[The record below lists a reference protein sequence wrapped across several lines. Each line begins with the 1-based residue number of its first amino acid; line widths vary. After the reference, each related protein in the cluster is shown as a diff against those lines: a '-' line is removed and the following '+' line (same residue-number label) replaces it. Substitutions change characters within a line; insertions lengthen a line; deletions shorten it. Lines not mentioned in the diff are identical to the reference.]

1 MTRVPSDVSPRPDGH
16 ESSTVKLLSRRTAL
30 GLFGGAGAALALGPV
45 LDRGVVLAA
54 ENVKKGGQVVVALS
68 QEPTVFN
75 PVRPHI
81 EVDHGVHF
89 GIFDSLWKVDERAQ
103 FIPNLATEVPS
114 VRNGGIQKS
123 GLEYVIKLKR
133 GVKWHDGQSFTA
145 RDVKFTHDL
154 ILNPKFGAYTKIGHD
169 VVSSVEIVDEYTIRV
184 RLKESF
190 APFLTSWGDTY
201 IVPAHILEGVA
212 DPNTADFNTKSPV
225 GTGPFKFASR
235 VAGDH
240 LVLKANEGYHGAPP
254 TLERVIFKYIPDLT
268 VLYTQFKTGA
278 VDVTGLQGISAE
290 FFAEAKGLPGVTIH
304 QHATPS
310 VEYIYF
316 NHGKPQFKEVAVRQ
330 ALYAAVDKKAIIDQI
345 YYGIHKP
352 VEGYLPATAWAYNA
366 DLPKQE
372 YNPEKAKQIL
382 EESGWKVGPDGIR
395 AKNGVRLAFT
405 NSTTAGNK
413 LREQTQA
420 LIQQNWKA
428 IGVDMQINNMPA
440 AVVWGEY
447 YVKSKYETLLVGIQA
462 IIGDDPDCLNRIH
475 SKYIPA
481 ETGSGR
487 NVMQYKN
494 PQVDKLL
501 EDGVREVDRAKRRP
515 IYLKLQEV
523 IRADLPYLPL
533 FSYVRLEGVKQGL
546 VNYKPNSNTLVNSW
560 NMNEWGWKT

>member
-1 MTRVPSDVSPRPDGH
+1 MPRIPTDVSSPRI
-16 ESSTVKLLSRRTAL
+16 SRRTAL
-30 GLFGGAGAALALGPV
+30 GLFGGAGTALMLGPL

-54 ENVKKGGQVVVALS
+54 EGVKKSGQVVVALS

-75 PVRPHI
+75 PARPHI

-89 GIFDSLWKVDERAQ
+89 GLFDSLWRTDERAQ
-103 FIPNLATEVPS
+103 FIPNLATDVPS
-114 VRNGGIQKS
+114 VRNGGIQKG
-123 GLEYVIKLKR
+123 GLEYTIKLRR
-133 GVKWHDGQSFTA
+133 GVKWHDGQPFTA

-154 ILNPKFGAYTKIGHD
+154 IMNPKFGAFSKIGHD
-169 VVSSVEIVDEYTIRV
+169 VVSSVETPDEYTVRI

-212 DPNTADFNTKSPV
+212 DPNTADFNSKSPV

-240 LVLKANEGYHGAPP
+240 LVLRANESYHGQAP

-290 FFAEAKGLPGVTIH
+290 FYGEAKGLPGVTVH
-304 QHATPS
+304 LHATPS

-316 NHGKPQFKEVAVRQ
+316 NHGKPQFKEPAVRQ
-330 ALYAAVDKKAIIDQI
+330 ALYAGLDKRAIIDQ
-345 YYGIHKP
+345 
-352 VEGYLPATAWAYNA
+352 
-366 DLPKQE
+366 
-372 YNPEKAKQIL
+372 
-382 EESGWKVGPDGIR
+382 
-395 AKNGVRLAFT
+395 
-405 NSTTAGNK
+405 
-413 LREQTQA
+413 
-420 LIQQNWKA
+420 NWRA

-447 YVKSKYETLLVGIQA
+447 YVKSKYESLLVGIQA
-462 IIGDDPDCLNRIH
+462 TIGDDPDCLNRIH

-515 IYLKLQEV
+515 LYLKLQEV

-533 FSYVRLEGVKQGL
+533 FSYVRLEGVKQGI
-546 VNYKPNSNTLVNSW
+546 VNYKPNSNTLTNSW
-560 NMNEWGWKT
+560 NMAEWGWKA